1 MNEAGGTFIKKIKSR
16 AHFFYDRFS
25 KKTLAKWLN
34 FENSDGLQTC
44 CFTAILQRFYFYYM
58 VCVSRMTLFKK

>member
-34 FENSDGLQTC
+34 FENSDGL
-44 CFTAILQRFYFYYM
+44 FYSHTAEILFLLYGMCITEDAF
-58 VCVSRMTLFKK
+58 